1 MRHLPR
7 LAAVALLGL
16 ALLPAVPASAA
27 SGTASFGRWSSSGD
41 FAKGTSVGLATQTG
55 ALTLGKGT
63 SVLSYDDPR
72 VSGGA
77 KKYDSGSWTSPWQ
90 STGFSA
96 KSLIPSWNIQ
106 TPTGTWARIEVRVKS
121 GSTTGSWD
129 TIANYAFS
137 ASYIKRA
144 SGSAQTD
151 DLAKLSTDTVLAN
164 SGKSFT
170 SWQVRVLLMRP
181 VGAKTTPTLEAV
193 NGTQATYA
201 TRTTTTSSTTMTKTK
216 ELAVPM
222 SSQMIH
228 KGEYPEWGGGGEAWC
243 SPTSTSMVMRYF
255 GKGPTAADYSWT
267 SFQDG
272 YVDHAARYT
281 FDYAYDG
288 TGNWPFNTAYAARHS
303 LDAFVTRLYTLRDAE
318 AFINAGIP
326 LVASIAFGKGEL
338 DGAPISSTPGH
349 LVVIRGF
356 TSAGSVIVNDPA
368 ASKNSTVRRVYSR
381 AQFEK
386 AWQRGSGGVV
396 YVIRPASQALPA
408 DTARW

>member
-1 MRHLPR
+1 
-7 LAAVALLGL
+7 
-16 ALLPAVPASAA
+16 
-27 SGTASFGRWSSSGD
+27 
-41 FAKGTSVGLATQTG
+41 
-55 ALTLGKGT
+55 
-63 SVLSYDDPR
+63 
-72 VSGGA
+72 
-77 KKYDSGSWTSPWQ
+77 
-90 STGFSA
+90 
-96 KSLIPSWNIQ
+96 
-106 TPTGTWARIEVRVKS
+106 
-121 GSTTGSWD
+121 
-129 TIANYAFS
+129 
-137 ASYIKRA
+137 
-144 SGSAQTD
+144 
-151 DLAKLSTDTVLAN
+151 
-164 SGKSFT
+164 
-170 SWQVRVLLMRP
+170 MRP

-228 KGEYPEWGGGGEAWC
+228 KGEYPSGVAAARRGARRPRPRWSCA
-243 SPTSTSMVMRYF
+243 TSARARR
-255 GKGPTAADYSWT
+255 AADYSWT
-267 SFQDG
+267 SYQDG

-318 AFINAGIP
+318 AFIKAGIP

-338 DGAPISSTPGH
+338 DGAPITSTPGH
-349 LVVIRGF
+349 LLVIRGF

-396 YVIRPASQALPA
+396 YVIRPDQPGALPA
-408 DTARW
+408 RHAPAGERQPHSTVTLIFG

>member
-7 LAAVALLGL
+7 LAAAALLGL
-16 ALLPAVPASAA
+16 VALPAASASA
-27 SGTASFGRWSSSGD
+27 DTGKASFVRWSSSAD
-41 FAKGTSVGLATQTG
+41 FAKGTSTGLAPKDG

-129 TIANYAFS
+129 TVANYAFS

-170 SWQVRVLLMRP
+170 SWQVRVRLMRP
-181 VGAKTTPTLEAV
+181 VGATTTPTLEAV

-255 GKGPTAADYSWT
+255 GKGPTASDYAWT
-267 SFQDG
+267 SYQDG

-356 TSAGSVIVNDPA
+356 TSAGNVIVNDPA
-368 ASKNSTVRRVYSR
+368 ASTNSTVRRVYNR

-396 YVIRPASQALPA
+396 YVIRPASQALPS
-408 DTARW
+408 DTSRW

>member
-1 MRHLPR
+1 
-7 LAAVALLGL
+7 
-16 ALLPAVPASAA
+16 
-27 SGTASFGRWSSSGD
+27 
-41 FAKGTSVGLATQTG
+41 
-55 ALTLGKGT
+55 
-63 SVLSYDDPR
+63 
-72 VSGGA
+72 
-77 KKYDSGSWTSPWQ
+77 
-90 STGFSA
+90 
-96 KSLIPSWNIQ
+96 
-106 TPTGTWARIEVRVKS
+106 
-121 GSTTGSWD
+121 
-129 TIANYAFS
+129 
-137 ASYIKRA
+137 
-144 SGSAQTD
+144 
-151 DLAKLSTDTVLAN
+151 
-164 SGKSFT
+164 
-170 SWQVRVLLMRP
+170 
-181 VGAKTTPTLEAV
+181 
-193 NGTQATYA
+193 
-201 TRTTTTSSTTMTKTK
+201 TRTITTSSTTMTKTK

-255 GKGPTAADYSWT
+255 GKGPTAADYAWT

-272 YVDHAARYT
+272 FVDHAARYT

-368 ASKNSTVRRVYSR
+368 ASKNSTVRRVYNR

-408 DTARW
+408 DTTRW